1 MNARLDKT
9 RIASFAGVRG
19 EQSGV
24 FPTSARDIGGHRSGM
39 RNEILLLAATV
50 STCATCVV

>member
-1 MNARLDKT
+1 MKARLDKT

-24 FPTSARDIGGHRSGM
+24 FPTSARDIGGHRSGV
-39 RNEILLLAATV
+39 RNEILLAVAV
-50 STCATCVV
+50 STRATCVV